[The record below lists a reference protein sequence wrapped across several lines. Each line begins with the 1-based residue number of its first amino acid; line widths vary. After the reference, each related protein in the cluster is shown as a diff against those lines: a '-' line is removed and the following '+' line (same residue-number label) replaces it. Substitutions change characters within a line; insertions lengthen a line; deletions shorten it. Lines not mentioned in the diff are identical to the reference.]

1 MIHPMPGDGTASPR
15 SGDPWGRADVEVWL
29 KAAFREMPFTAI
41 YAPRG
46 NTLQSMDRNKPSA
59 TFDIVAFS
67 GTVLGDKSDERK
79 VVLIWARATAAR
91 EAGDWSIAEF
101 CRERGWNRRT
111 FDRRRIRACER
122 IAAAKNAV
130 DCRYVGNSPPGD

>member
-1 MIHPMPGDGTASPR
+1 MIHPLGGNGADSPQ
-15 SGDPWGRADVEVWL
+15 SGDPWGRADVELWL
-29 KAAFREMPFTAI
+29 KAAFRELPFTGV

-46 NTLQSMDRNKPSA
+46 NTLVSTNTNKPSA

-67 GTVLGDKSDERK
+67 GTVLGDRSDERK
-79 VVLIWARATAAR
+79 AVLIWARSIAAR

-101 CRERGWNRRT
+101 CREKNWNRRT
-111 FDRRRIRACER
+111 FDRRRVRACEK

-130 DCRYVGNSPPGD
+130 DCRYVAAAAS